1 MKSLRIT
8 MPTVSTR
15 DTRILNY
22 LISNA
27 NLLNM
32 EYLMKIYNALIAIE
46 NFKRDVDWYRIFKLM
61 KER

>member
-22 LISNA
+22 LIINA

>member
-1 MKSLRIT
+1 

-32 EYLMKIYNALIAIE
+32 KYLMKIYNALTAIE
-46 NFKRDVDWYRIFKLM
+46 SFKRDVDWYRIFKLM